1 MFRAFLRETWDPTT
15 FRRKPFGLF
24 LLGGSKGRD
33 FRFIGFR
40 FQLLEG
46 LDEFECENDVSA
58 MYICICIYIYLYQHI
73 YTYDIIFTVS
83 VYMETYHTCMYSLY
97 IYITINYIKN
107 KPSKH

>member
-1 MFRAFLRETWDPTT
+1 MM
-15 FRRKPFGLF
+15 
-24 LLGGSKGRD
+24 
-33 FRFIGFR
+33 
-40 FQLLEG
+40 
-46 LDEFECENDVSA
+46 VSVCTCV
-58 MYICICIYIYLYQHI
+58 YVYIYILISAYI